1 MVLSKAVVLAGAM
14 FALAACETGPKSD
27 GTVSGGGSGAKA
39 AGGWVAVA
47 QRCGGERVHYDLNSH
62 ALQPQARR
70 IVECWASYF
79 KGKPGQ
85 AVLIA
90 GNADER
96 GTREF
101 NLGLGDRR
109 ANAVKSYLVALGVQ
123 ARRIRTISYGKERP
137 VDPGSSEAAWA
148 KNRNALAT
156 LPGAG
161 S

>member
-1 MVLSKAVVLAGAM
+1 MVLSKAVVLTAAM

-27 GTVSGGGSGAKA
+27 AKVTGGGGAKVD
-39 AGGWVAVA
+39 GSWVAVA
-47 QRCGGERVHYDLNSH
+47 QRCGGARVHFDLDSYN
-62 ALQPQARR
+62 LKPDARR

-79 KGKPGQ
+79 KSKSGK

-90 GNADER
+90 GHADER
-96 GTREF
+96 GTREY

-109 ANAVKSYLVALGVQ
+109 ANSVKSYLVALGVQ
-123 ARRIRTISYGKERP
+123 ARRVRTISYGKERP
-137 VDPGSSEAAWA
+137 IDPRSNEAAWA
-148 KNRNALAT
+148 KNRNAGAT

>member
-1 MVLSKAVVLAGAM
+1 MVLSKAVVLGAAM
-14 FALAACETGPKSD
+14 FALAACETGPKS
-27 GTVSGGGSGAKA
+27 GGNVSGGGAKVASGW
-39 AGGWVAVA
+39 GPVA
-47 QRCGGERVHYDLNSH
+47 QRCGGERVRF
-62 ALQPQARR
+62 ALDSYNLKPEARR

-79 KGKPGQ
+79 KSQSGQ

-96 GTREF
+96 GTREY

-109 ANAVKSYLVALGVQ
+109 ANSVKSYLVALGVQ

-137 VDPGSSEAAWA
+137 VDPGSTEAAWA

-156 LPGAG
+156 LPSAG

>member
-1 MVLSKAVVLAGAM
+1 MILSKAAVLGAAL
-14 FALAACETGPKSD
+14 FALAACQTSPTSEAK
-27 GTVSGGGSGAKA
+27 VSGAGVTKA
-39 AGGWVAVA
+39 DRSWVAVA
-47 QRCGGERVHYDLNSH
+47 RRCGGQRVQFDLNSYD
-62 ALQPQARR
+62 LQPEARR

-79 KGKPGQ
+79 KSKSGQ

-96 GTREF
+96 GTREY

-109 ANAVKSYLVALGVQ
+109 ANSVKSYLVALGVQ

-137 VDPGSSEAAWA
+137 VDPGSNEAAWA
-148 KNRNALAT
+148 RNRNALAT
-156 LPGAG
+156 LQNAG

>member
-1 MVLSKAVVLAGAM
+1 MVLSKVVILTAAM
-14 FALAACETGPKSD
+14 ALLAACETGPKSD
-27 GTVSGGGSGAKA
+27 AKMSGGGGAKA
-39 AGGWVAVA
+39 NGSWVAVA
-47 QRCGGERVHYDLNSH
+47 QRCGGERVHFDLARH
-62 ALQPQARR
+62 DLKPGARR
-70 IVECWASYF
+70 VVECWASYF
-79 KGKPGQ
+79 KSKSGQ

-90 GNADER
+90 GHADER
-96 GTREF
+96 GTREY

-109 ANAVKSYLVALGVQ
+109 ANSVKSYLVALGVQ

-137 VDPGSSEAAWA
+137 VDPRGTEDAWA